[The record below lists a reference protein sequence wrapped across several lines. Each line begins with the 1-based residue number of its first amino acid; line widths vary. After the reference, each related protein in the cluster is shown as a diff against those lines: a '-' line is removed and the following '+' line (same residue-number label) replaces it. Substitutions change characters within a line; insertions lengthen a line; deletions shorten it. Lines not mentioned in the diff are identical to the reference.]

1 MAALTRNCNA
11 KCGFSTTSAFNSSI
25 CDDATAVGGAGSTG
39 VLLED
44 EDEDELLLES
54 VVSRPDIW
62 FVFLNFG
69 PEKRFFLPPL

>member
-39 VLLED
+39 VLLLE
-44 EDEDELLLES
+44 EDELLLES
-54 VVSRPDIW
+54 VVSRPLMTRVL
-62 FVFLNFG
+62 FSLS
-69 PEKRFFLPPL
+69 FFSSF